1 MKDWIHRGLRA
12 RAEPD
17 PPPPRWPDWLL
28 VAALV
33 VTSLLEVT
41 LRDDVGWPAVSFM
54 ASVLLVCVLPWRRTH
69 PLGTTAISFGAV
81 TVLNVL
87 TLIGGVEQVGLYSM
101 AALLL
106 TAYALFR
113 WGSGRDAALGSVL
126 ILLTVTTGIAAD
138 WSGFGD
144 AIGGVVVVCVPIVL
158 GLEIRHLSGMM
169 EGQREQVRI
178 LEREQLARELHD
190 TVAHH
195 VSAIAI
201 QAQAGRTVAASDP
214 DAAVTALETIE
225 TAAAETLEEM
235 RAMVRILRDSD
246 PAELGPRGGIADLDR
261 LADRNGHGPRIDVE
275 LCGDLRDLAPPVD
288 AAVYRLVQESVT
300 NAIRHSRD
308 ASTIDVVLTG
318 HDEVVHLIVHDDG
331 SNSNPARQRPAGLGI
346 TGMTERARLL
356 GGVCEAGPDSA
367 GGWTVTAAI
376 PRTGASA

>member
-1 MKDWIHRGLRA
+1 MDWIHRGLRA
-12 RAEPD
+12 HAEPD
-17 PPPPRWPDWLL
+17 PPPPRWTDWLL

-33 VTSLLEVT
+33 ATSVLEVT
-41 LRDDVGWPAVSFM
+41 LRNDVVWPPVSFV
-54 ASVLLVCVLPWRRTH
+54 ATVLLVCALPWRRTH
-69 PLGTTAISFGAV
+69 PLATTAITLGTV
-81 TVLNVL
+81 TSLNVL
-87 TLIGGVEQVGLYSM
+87 SLVGGVEQVGLYSM

-106 TAYALFR
+106 TVYALFR
-113 WGSGRDAALGSVL
+113 WGSGRDAALGSML
-126 ILLTVTTGIAAD
+126 IVLTVTTGIAAD
-138 WSGFGD
+138 WTGIGD
-144 AIGGVVVVCVPIVL
+144 AVGGVIVVSVPIVL

-169 EGQREQVRI
+169 EGQREQIRI

-214 DAAVTALETIE
+214 AAALAALETIE
-225 TAAAETLEEM
+225 AAAAETLDEM

-246 PAELGPRGGIADLDR
+246 PAELAPRGGIADLDR
-261 LADRNGHGPRIDVE
+261 LANRNGHGPQVDVE
-275 LCGDLRDLAPPVD
+275 FAGDLADIAPPVD

-308 ASTIDVVLTG
+308 ASTIDVVLTA
-318 HDEVVHLIVHDDG
+318 HDEVVHLTVHDNG
-331 SNSNPARQRPAGLGI
+331 SSANPARHRPAGLGI

-356 GGVCEAGPDSA
+356 GGVCEAGPDPA

-376 PRTGASA
+376 PRTGAPA